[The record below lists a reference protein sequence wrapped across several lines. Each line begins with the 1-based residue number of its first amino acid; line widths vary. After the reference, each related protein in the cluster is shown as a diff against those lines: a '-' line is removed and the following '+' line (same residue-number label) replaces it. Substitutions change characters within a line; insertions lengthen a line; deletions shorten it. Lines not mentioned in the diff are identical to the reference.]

1 MPSSSTIRVAS
12 HWSCKQFNEHSSLMN
27 GRRVEQVSY
36 MIIYIYNIMGI
47 KRMNNQQK
55 FQHEK

>member
-1 MPSSSTIRVAS
+1 MPSSSSSTSERVAS

-36 MIIYIYNIMGI
+36 VIIYNIMRI
-47 KRMNNQQK
+47 KRMNN
-55 FQHEK
+55 